1 MKFPEQKLLLFDFDG
16 VLVDSLELYENVVRQ
31 CLEEI
36 GKPIVKNLDDFLALF
51 HDNFYQGIVNKG
63 IDLQAYM
70 AAMKGIYPSIDLSL
84 IKPHREMAS
93 VLLELAER
101 HRLMLISS
109 NHEKVIRVLLNKM
122 NVEGCF
128 EAVLGSEA
136 VLSKTEKIAF
146 AQVQCGVAK
155 ERIFYIG
162 DTTGD
167 IREARRAGVKAIAV
181 TWGWHNRQ
189 ILETVYPDYLIDT
202 PYALLDL
209 FTAENFCNGC

>member
-1 MKFPEQKLLLFDFDG
+1 MKQPSDQKLLLFDFDG
-16 VLVDSLELYENVVRQ
+16 VLVDSLELYERVVRQ

-36 GKPIVKNLDDFLALF
+36 GNPIVKNLDDFLALF

-70 AAMKGIYPSIDLSL
+70 EAMKGIYPSIDISL
-84 IKPHREMAS
+84 IKPNREMAS
-93 VLLELAER
+93 VLLELAEW

-109 NHEKVIRVLLNKM
+109 NHEKVIRVLLNEM
-122 NVEGCF
+122 NVGECF

-155 ERIFYIG
+155 EQIFYIG

-167 IREARRAGVKAIAV
+167 IREAHRAGVKAIAV
-181 TWGWHNRQ
+181 TWGWHDRQ
-189 ILETVYPDYLIDT
+189 VLETVCPDYLIDT
-202 PYALLDL
+202 PDALLNL
-209 FTAENFCNGC
+209 FTAGDFL